1 MRASRQGSSCGSLV
15 NVTRPLDPIV
25 DPIENRTASLGC
37 LLSVKSTVANK
48 KRPRAA
54 RGVRASTWAG
64 RWTHRRWAKGY
75 LVGVED
81 PFDASDNCAR
91 SIAPAA
97 LPRMVATFAA
107 GADVLQAV
115 PNERG
120 APGSARR
127 LFLLPRMLCG
137 TQSLCTVGHACRD
150 PPTVGSL
157 RRRGQLHA
165 APSLLAYG
173 GLAVLRAVL

>member
-1 MRASRQGSSCGSLV
+1 MLEPGKFGERGKPHFFVDKPHPAPLPAARLSS
-15 NVTRPLDPIV
+15 PL
-25 DPIENRTASLGC
+25 LGP
-37 LLSVKSTVANK
+37 TG
-48 KRPRAA
+48 RPRAA

-120 APGSARR
+120 APGSVKQHRN
-127 LFLLPRMLCG
+127 L
-137 TQSLCTVGHACRD
+137 QACC
-150 PPTVGSL
+150 
-157 RRRGQLHA
+157 A
-165 APSLLAYG
+165 APTAC
-173 GLAVLRAVL
+173 A